1 MKEKMYVF
9 RTQKMELDS
18 AVLEM
23 QSTVG
28 SLKDE
33 MRAMES
39 AVQEKDNELKMLHEK
54 IMEASRKD
62 PEEVPLREILKLKE
76 AEIEDLK
83 QRLEKQVNIGSASSD
98 DLSSLPRNSSMQ
110 GGEVQKDET
119 SNVGVE
125 EKGEPARESNGTSL
139 IESKNEVLDGEV
151 ASRSDEGSED
161 KLGSADKMDATEKEK
176 LQGKG
181 TSSGEHQEQGQV
193 ASEGNGI
200 EDGRVNIYGLQEERK
215 SDTGDG
221 VSRNRNENGNAETI
235 NVKESLE
242 ESGGGKS
249 GLKLETSENVH
260 SNESDSV
267 VVVKQGNLHISRKR
281 GKKWRALARNRRLG
295 NNGNK
300 KGRLIRDANEIER
313 HGIERE
319 NQLESTKRNQQNG
332 THLRRDES
340 EQREEQERKEGR
352 DQVEIKS
359 VAADSNEDRVNGGEE
374 SDKSQGNRDK
384 SIESENSE
392 DKGDVEESAMNGGE
406 KGPLKD
412 EQEEMKSG
420 NSSTNGEVLTNSASQ
435 GKANNI
441 RNEDGEREANVEIRR
456 QEGQGA
462 NEDGARQDFSR
473 ETDGSSSE
481 NKDDYKA

>member
-1 MKEKMYVF
+1 MLLLAFGAALLGVMALHKLRERRISNLLLKDKDRELFSLHLLLQRERDRRKEMKRKFEGMKEKMYVF

-18 AVLEM
+18 AVLET

-83 QRLEKQVNIGSASSD
+83 QRLEKQVNVGSASSD

-110 GGEVQKDET
+110 GGEVQKDEA

-125 EKGEPARESNGTSL
+125 GKGEPARESNRTSL

-161 KLGSADKMDATEKEK
+161 KLGSADKMEVTEMEK

-181 TSSGEHQEQGQV
+181 DSSGEHQEQGQV

-242 ESGGGKS
+242 ENGGGKG

-260 SNESDSV
+260 SNELNSV
-267 VVVKQGNLHISRKR
+267 VV
-281 GKKWRALARNRRLG
+281 
-295 NNGNK
+295 
-300 KGRLIRDANEIER
+300 
-313 HGIERE
+313 
-319 NQLESTKRNQQNG
+319 
-332 THLRRDES
+332 
-340 EQREEQERKEGR
+340 REEQERKEGR

-374 SDKSQGNRDK
+374 SDKSHGNRDK

-420 NSSTNGEVLTNSASQ
+420 NLSTNGEVLTNSASQ

-441 RNEDGEREANVEIRR
+441 INEDGEREANVEIRR

-462 NEDGARQDFSR
+462 NEDRARQDFSR

-481 NKDDYKA
+481 NKDDHKA